1 PLREAALERLRV
13 RRRGAVPRS
22 ARRLYGARGPVRAAA
37 ARRDPHR
44 LSRGHAQDAS
54 RPVCHPVE
62 RHARALRHMTLV
74 VTADDLG
81 LSRGVTRGVLES
93 HRRGI
98 VRSTSLIVTADSSAE
113 AAAQARMEPDLEVGL
128 HIDLVGGWP
137 VSDPASVRSL
147 VDAEG
152 RFLGLAEL
160 TKRLFSGRIRA
171 GELAAEVRAQS
182 AVARSWGILPQAWD
196 SHRHVHLIPP
206 VARVI
211 GRIARDEGVRW
222 VRRARSPR
230 AWTGPKEAALRAATF
245 ISALSYRGIPGN
257 RWYIDITSQRPS
269 MDAASVALLATYGG
283 VGEIG
288 AHPGYIDDV

>member
-1 PLREAALERLRV
+1 
-13 RRRGAVPRS
+13 
-22 ARRLYGARGPVRAAA
+22 
-37 ARRDPHR
+37 
-44 LSRGHAQDAS
+44 
-54 RPVCHPVE
+54 
-62 RHARALRHMTLV
+62 MTIV

-81 LSRGVTRGVLES
+81 LSPGVTRGILES

-182 AVARSWGILPQAWD
+182 SVARSWGILPLAWD

-230 AWTGPKEAALRAATF
+230 AWTGPKEGALRAATF
-245 ISALSYRGIPGN
+245 MSALAYRGIPGN

-269 MDAASVALLATYGG
+269 LDAASVALLATYGG
-283 VGEIG
+283 LGEIG
-288 AHPGYIDDV
+288 AHPGYVDDVLLATDTLTADRPKELEVLTDPLLRTAFGSETVRWRVL